1 MASFLNDLPEKILS
15 AIKFDN
21 QKAKESNGKLHGLD
35 CPVCHKKE
43 AWLKVDR
50 PFYIYC
56 SRLNNCGEVTTAKQL
71 YPDLWQDLAKRY
83 PPTPTDK
90 KATARAYLESRSLK
104 PDLIEFEQGI
114 KDNHQTLVIKQDSV
128 TFDRLIDYQDK
139 SGGGKNRLTAYKG
152 KVFKSKSFDTAKEVF
167 ITEGIIDALSWEQS
181 GRAAIATYSSG
192 SVPKEFYQANKD
204 KHYLICFDNDIAGHK
219 GIDKTIECFKE
230 LGINYEVALLPKGKD
245 TNDCLIS
252 GLLDAEKIEKTL
264 DKAKFEGN
272 LFLAPKSD
280 IYFALCAKEFN
291 LTRLIFDFKGKTYKG
306 WIKPATRTEDEAYM
320 TAVLLDCSIKLLHSV
335 IDDSLDDSQ
344 KMEHFIEIES
354 KREGTNRF
362 RLDANSLSSL
372 DSFKSILQNHR
383 QIFYGKADDLNHLS
397 AYLFKYKPAKIRA
410 LSTLGYDDK
419 SGGFYYPRFAYNSTG
434 KRINC
439 NGDKYFSGLDIKPF
453 HGSSDTLINRLEQ
466 MDLKAFI
473 SGLYGAYGN
482 KGLLALGF
490 YVSATFSHLIFEH
503 YGFYPFLSLYGDP
516 HAGKSFLTKLL
527 NRCFFVDS
535 EGQTMTS
542 SNTAKGELRK
552 ISQKSSMVCCLLE
565 GRTGK
570 SRFDYDGIL
579 ALYNRNSLYS
589 RATTDQSN
597 RTHDLPFKAALSFVW
612 NHEAFTIQPAK
623 ERVISLHFAESDMND
638 NTAAAWEKLNEL
650 SPEQLASLGDY
661 ILTNRSYFESELIS
675 HAKGYSKVLKEKGIK
690 TARIA
695 DNHAIALAG
704 IVALLESLEMDAIN
718 FNDLALYTVDRA
730 KVKLE
735 TAKTDSHIADYFFQ
749 SIADYGITNGVA
761 TDKDGVL
768 VVHLPSALK
777 ALQDSGNG
785 FNNKAELIAE
795 LKRHDRFD
803 SEKTSRTFGE
813 PKKCYHFKSE
823 QLSDS

>member
-21 QKAKESNGKLHGLD
+21 QKAKESNGKLHGLE

-56 SRLNNCGEVTTAKQL
+56 SRLNNCGEVITAKEL

-83 PPTPTDK
+83 PSTPSDP

-104 PDLIEFEQGI
+104 PELIEFEQGI
-114 KDNHQTLVIKQDSV
+114 KDNHQTLVIKQDDV

-139 SGGGKNRLTAYKG
+139 SGGGKNRLSTYKG
-152 KVFKSKSFDTAKEVF
+152 KVFKTKSFDDAKEVF

-192 SVPKEFYQANKD
+192 SVPKEFYQANKE

-219 GIDKTIECFKE
+219 GINKTIECFKE
-230 LGINYEVALLPKGKD
+230 LSINYEVALLPKGKD

-252 GLLDAEKIEKTL
+252 GLLDAEKIKQTL

-291 LTRLIFDFKGKTYKG
+291 LTRLIFDFKGKTYRG
-306 WIKPATRTEDEAYM
+306 WIKPATKTEDEAYM

-354 KREGTNRF
+354 SREGINRF
-362 RLDANSLSSL
+362 RLNADSLSKL

-383 QIFYGKADDLNHLS
+383 QIFYGKADDLNHLA

-410 LSTLGYDDK
+410 LNTIGFDDK
-419 SGGFYYPRFAYNSTG
+419 SGGFYYPKFAYDVNG
-434 KRINC
+434 KRINA
-439 NGDKYFSGLDIKPF
+439 NGDKYFIESNVKPF

-466 MDLKAFI
+466 MDLRQFI
-473 SGLYGAYGN
+473 TDLHAAYGN

-490 YVSATFSHLIFEH
+490 YVSATFSHLIFDH
-503 YGFYPFLSLYGDP
+503 YGFMPFLSLYGDP
-516 HAGKSFLTKLL
+516 HAGKSFLTKTL

-597 RTHDLPFKAALSFVW
+597 RTHDLAFKAALSFVW

-623 ERVISLHFAESDMND
+623 ERVISLHFAENEMND
-638 NTAAAWEKLNEL
+638 STAAAWAKLNEL

-661 ILTNRSYFESELIS
+661 ILTNRNCFERELIS
-675 HAKGYSKVLKEKGIK
+675 WTKEYSKTLKENGIK

-704 IVALLESLEMDAIN
+704 IVTLLESLKMNAIN
-718 FNDLALYTVDRA
+718 FNELTLYTVERA
-730 KVKLE
+730 KNKLE
-735 TAKTDSHIADYFFQ
+735 TAKTDSHLADYFFQ
-749 SIADYGITNGVA
+749 SIADYSTSNGVA

-768 VVHLPSALK
+768 VVHLPTAL
-777 ALQDSGNG
+777 AVLQNSGNG
-785 FNNKAELIAE
+785 LNKSELIPE
-795 LKRHDRFD
+795 LKRHDRFMD
-803 SEKTSRTFGE
+803 LKPTRALGNG
-813 PKKCYHFKSE
+813 KLDKCYHFKSE
-823 QLSDS
+823 